1 MSPKSA
7 SDTEPTTNPAPK
19 SGDVLALAAL
29 LALSA
34 AVAIVSG
41 VVTVQSVG
49 TWYPTLA
56 KPPFNPPS
64 WLFGPVWTVLY
75 IAMAISAWRVWKL
88 RTRVAVGGALGLYAG
103 QMALNFAWSLIFFGL
118 HRVGAALIDI
128 LALLLA
134 LAGTTIAFWRKDRLA
149 GLLMVP
155 YLAWVSFAALLNF
168 AIWRLN

>member
-1 MSPKSA
+1 MSPKSVSDSELTGRPA
-7 SDTEPTTNPAPK
+7 SRP
-19 SGDVLALAAL
+19 GDGLALVAL

-34 AVAIVSG
+34 TVAVVSG

-49 TWYPTLA
+49 AWYPTLT
-56 KPPFNPPS
+56 KPPFNPPN

-75 IAMAISAWRVWKL
+75 VAMAIAAWRVWKL
-88 RTRVAVGGALGLYAG
+88 RARVAVSGALGLYAG

-118 HRVGAALIDI
+118 HRVGVALIDI

-134 LAGTTIAFWRKDRLA
+134 LAATTIAFWRKDRLA
-149 GLLMVP
+149 GLLMAP

-168 AIWRLN
+168 EIWRLN